1 MNLRFFFLILMF
13 FSCSFDG
20 GKVKNLNDFLKEKRE
35 IINLKLIQCG
45 MGERENK
52 ENSDN
57 NLLLLLLFPESSFYE
72 LGLFKSH
79 VTNKDAHF
87 CYDALYSVQCG
98 RTAEE
103 SAQNIITTNLLY
115 CNPKSACMGD
125 KQNLGQGELCISGE

>member
-1 MNLRFFFLILMF
+1 MNLKFFFFVIFLI
-13 FSCSFDG
+13 SCSFDG

-45 MGERENK
+45 MGERNNK
-52 ENSDN
+52 ESLDDK
-57 NLLLLLLFPESSFYE
+57 LFLLLLFPESSLYD

-98 RTAEE
+98 RTTGE
-103 SAQNIITTNLLY
+103 SAQNIMATNLLY

>member
-1 MNLRFFFLILMF
+1 MKFRFSLFMIFLI
-13 FSCSFDG
+13 SCSFDG

-35 IINLKLIQCG
+35 IINFKLIQCG
-45 MGERENK
+45 IGESNNLERLDENL
-52 ENSDN
+52 S
-57 NLLLLLLFPESSFYE
+57 LLLLLPESSLYD

-98 RTAEE
+98 RTTGE
-103 SAQNIITTNLLY
+103 SAQNIMATNLLY

-125 KQNLGQGELCISGE
+125 KQNLGQGEPCISGE